1 MAALGNPELNRIV
14 AAAQTPLW
22 EVEVG
27 EGNTIVATRDSGVD
41 GMPYAVVIRR
51 SGRGYRA
58 SLYMPGDDTTVEGDV
73 IGEAAGNPRET
84 GRQIRALLEDAD
96 LSSN

>member
-22 EVEVG
+22 DVATG
-27 EGNTIVATRDSGVD
+27 EGNTIIATRDSGVD
-41 GMPYAVVIRR
+41 GMPYVVVIGR

-58 SLYMPGDDTTVEGDV
+58 YLYMPGDDITVEGDV
-73 IGEAAGNPRET
+73 IGEVAGNPREI

>member
-1 MAALGNPELNRIV
+1 MASLGSPELNRIV

-22 EVEVG
+22 VVITG
-27 EGNTIVATRDSGVD
+27 EGNSIVATRDSGVD
-41 GMPYAVVIRR
+41 GMPYVVVITR

-58 SLYMPGDDTTVEGDV
+58 SLYMPGDDITVEGDV
-73 IGEAAGNPRET
+73 IGEVAGNPREI
-84 GRQIRALLEDAD
+84 GRQIRTLLEDAD